1 MQSLCRQSQTNLGC
15 VSKIKEE
22 RNLRDTKWIWKCA
35 FILQNHC
42 GLPLEFY
49 LQPLA
54 TFFFGET
61 TKFLDV
67 TCGVDGAIQHQNLHE
82 KAKKNGDS
90 KNIKRKTFFLELLCP
105 NLMLLRRHI
114 SDVTISHRE
123 LEFLKLFD
131 PHIMPKEVSA
141 VTLVILMVWASTPW
155 LDFSKVNVN
164 FAHCMTLIMKTLG
177 PNFNSSSTSTQSSY
191 TFLGWHNYWQNID
204 IMIVRMM

>member
-1 MQSLCRQSQTNLGC
+1 MT
-15 VSKIKEE
+15 
-22 RNLRDTKWIWKCA
+22 RNEFESVPSFCKTIVAC
-35 FILQNHC
+35 C
-42 GLPLEFY
+42 ETFY

-82 KAKKNGDS
+82 KAKKIVDS
-90 KNIKRKTFFLELLCP
+90 KNTRTKRKTSLGIVVSKFDAFTTTYKW
-105 NLMLLRRHI
+105 RHNITSWIRI
-114 SDVTISHRE
+114 SEVVWSSYNA
-123 LEFLKLFD
+123 K
-131 PHIMPKEVSA
+131 KVSA

-164 FAHCMTLIMKTLG
+164 FAHCMTLIMKTMG
-177 PNFNSSSTSTQSSY
+177 PNYNSNSTSTQSSY
-191 TFLGWHNYWQNID
+191 TFFGWHNYWQNID